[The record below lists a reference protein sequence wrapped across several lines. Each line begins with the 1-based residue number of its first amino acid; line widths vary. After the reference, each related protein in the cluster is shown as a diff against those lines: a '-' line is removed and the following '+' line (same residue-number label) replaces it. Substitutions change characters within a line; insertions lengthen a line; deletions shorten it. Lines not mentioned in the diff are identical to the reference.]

1 MMAYSETVYVE
12 KLTEFSNL
20 LRQNGLSAG
29 PGETANALR
38 LLETMELTERNAVRD
53 GLRAVYAKSRQEQY
67 AFDKAFDGFFVSV
80 EQREAYLAKHRAE
93 AEEMARRRAQAAT
106 SRQH

>member
-53 GLRAVYAKSRQEQY
+53 GLREVYA
-67 AFDKAFDGFFVSV
+67 
-80 EQREAYLAKHRAE
+80 
-93 AEEMARRRAQAAT
+93 
-106 SRQH
+106 